1 MKFAKALLIS
11 ATLTAGAA
19 WAEDLAPTDPNAI
32 ARSEVMKMI
41 GANIG
46 ILGGMAGGETAYDA
60 AAAEGAKAALIEATG
75 KIEAAFMDQGGADP
89 YSAAKPEIWANWDD
103 FLMKA
108 KAANDAASAMDVAS
122 AESIGAGMG
131 ALGGAC
137 KDCHTTYRMPKE

>member
-1 MKFAKALLIS
+1 MIA
-11 ATLTAGAA
+11 ATA
-19 WAEDLAPTDPNAI
+19 
-32 ARSEVMKMI
+32 S
-41 GANIG
+41 
-46 ILGGMAGGETAYDA
+46 
-60 AAAEGAKAALIEATG
+60 IEAT
-75 KIEAAFMDQGGADP
+75 FMDQGGADP
-89 YSAAKPEIWANWDD
+89 ASIAKPEIWANWDD